1 MSQIDKQ
8 GLSED
13 WEKEVRSW
21 YRAYS
26 ENEKLLVLNTQE
38 RMIEFID
45 QLLSKAIVKARDD
58 RDKEI
63 IAYLKKIE
71 SESWSDADH
80 CSCLRYAIY
89 HLENPQYDG
98 MVYASKEALSKKEL

>member
-8 GLSED
+8 GLSEEQELLGACARGYTHD
-13 WEKEVRSW
+13 ENSSKELDSDLIKAMV
-21 YRAYS
+21 
-26 ENEKLLVLNTQE
+26 EELLPIISQAKE
-38 RMIEFID
+38 
-45 QLLSKAIVKARDD
+45 A

-63 IAYLKKIE
+63 IAYLRKIE
-71 SESWSDADH
+71 SESDGDADH

-89 HLENPQYDG
+89 HLENPQNDG